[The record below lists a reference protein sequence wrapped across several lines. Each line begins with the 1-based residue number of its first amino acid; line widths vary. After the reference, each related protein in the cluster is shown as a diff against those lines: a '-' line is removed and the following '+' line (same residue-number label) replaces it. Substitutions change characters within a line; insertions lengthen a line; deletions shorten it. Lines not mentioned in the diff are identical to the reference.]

1 MTKKSTWRSNP
12 GGKAWEAA
20 WGWPGTILSIGT
32 GLLKYGLGGKDG
44 GRVTHRGIGRAK
56 RGFGKVLRKK

>member
-1 MTKKSTWRSNP
+1 MTKKSKETY
-12 GGKAWEAA
+12 GEKALRWG
-20 WGWPGTILSIGT
+20 WGWPGTILSVGG

-44 GRVTHRGIGRAK
+44 GRVTHRGIGRAQ